1 MIRQIYASD
10 KRFKRI
16 TFDEGLNIILAE
28 RSPKSGKK
36 GTRNGAGKTT
46 LIHVIHFC
54 LGADLSRLSLP
65 VEEITNWAFYIEI
78 DICNELITAQ
88 RSIDDPNNIFIKGRY
103 ESLPIKPQKDD
114 DSEKY
119 FYNNDTWKKLLG
131 LCLFDINKQTGTKYN
146 PTFRGLISYF
156 IRRNIDAYNDP
167 FSYFR
172 NQQKYAIQIYNSFL
186 LGLNWALASDL
197 QEIKEK
203 EKIARSFSNAIKA
216 GFIST
221 LGDFEAER
229 VRFEKEIK
237 KDSDAIA
244 NFKVHP
250 QYKELHEKADQLTST
265 IHSLSNQLL
274 IVRRK
279 RERYEES
286 VKTEKVPDHRS
297 VESLYE
303 EAGLLFPDTVK
314 KTLNEAKAFHK
325 SIVLNRK
332 NFLQAELTQIN
343 NQADSIENEIKTLTD
358 KRSSLMQLL
367 QTHGALEE
375 FTLLQERLL
384 EKKNNLDSIK
394 RKISD
399 IKEASRKKK
408 EIKASKIEI
417 ETKSQRDYEQ
427 SRPSWEKAIEL
438 FNDNTYALYD
448 EPGDL
453 IINVT
458 ENGYDFDVHIQK
470 SGSEGVGK
478 MKIFCYDLTLV
489 DLWTQKR
496 KIDFL
501 IHDSTIYD
509 GVDSRQRAL
518 ALIGAKN
525 KAEKSGFQYI
535 CALNSD
541 NIPHDD
547 LEEDFDINQHI
558 RLKLSDKDPSES
570 LFGFHFEI
578 KKEEA
583 EEEKNETLFTSI

>member
-54 LGADLSRLSLP
+54 LGADLTRLSLP
-65 VEEITNWAFYIEI
+65 VEEISDWSFYIEI
-78 DICNELITAQ
+78 DICNALITAQ
-88 RSIDDPNNIFIKGRY
+88 RAVDEPNNIIIKGKY

-119 FYNNDTWKKLLG
+119 YYKNDTWKQLLG
-131 LCLFDINKQTGTKYN
+131 LCLFDINKHTGTKYT
-146 PTFRGLISYF
+146 PSFRGLISYF
-156 IRRNIDAYNDP
+156 IRRSIDAYNDP
-167 FSYFR
+167 FWHFR
-172 NQQKYAIQIYNSFL
+172 NQKKYDIQINNSFL
-186 LGLNWALASDL
+186 LGLNWALTSEL
-197 QEIKEK
+197 QEIKDK
-203 EKIARSFSNAIKA
+203 EKAVNALSKVIKA
-216 GFIST
+216 GIIT
-221 LGDFEAER
+221 TPGDLEAER

-250 QYKELHEKADQLTST
+250 QYKELHEKADQLTKS

-286 VKTEKVPDHRS
+286 VNTEKVPDHRS
-297 VESLYE
+297 VESLYK

-314 KTLNEAKAFHK
+314 KTLDEAKAFHK

-332 NFLQAELTQIN
+332 NFLQAELTQII
-343 NQADSIENEIKTLTD
+343 NQIASIGNKIKNLTD
-358 KRSSLMQLL
+358 ERSSLMQLL

-375 FTLLQERLL
+375 FTLLQERVL

-399 IKEASRKKK
+399 IKEASLKKK
-408 EIKASKIEI
+408 EIKASKIEL
-417 ETKSQRDYEQ
+417 ETKSLRDYEQ
-427 SRPSWEKAIEL
+427 SRPKWEKAIEL
-438 FNDNTYALYD
+438 FNDNSLALYD

-518 ALIGAKN
+518 ALVRAKKN
-525 KAEKSGFQYI
+525 AEKSGFQYI

-547 LEEDFDINQHI
+547 LEEDFDINQHT

-578 KKEEA
+578 NKDKDE
-583 EEEKNETLFTSI
+583 NNIETEN

>member
-54 LGADLSRLSLP
+54 LGSDLTRLSLP
-65 VEEITNWAFYIEI
+65 VEEISDWSFYIEI
-78 DICNELITAQ
+78 DICNELITAK
-88 RSIDDPNNIFIKGRY
+88 RAIDDPNNIFIKGNHDK
-103 ESLPIKPQKDD
+103 LPIKPQKDD
-114 DSEKY
+114 DTEKY
-119 FYNNDTWKKLLG
+119 FYSNDIWKKLLG
-131 LCLFDINKQTGTKYN
+131 LCLFGINKQIGTKYN
-146 PTFRGLISYF
+146 PSFRGLISYF

-167 FSYFR
+167 FSHFR
-172 NQQKYAIQIYNSFL
+172 NQKKYTIQILNSFL
-186 LGLNWALASDL
+186 LGLNWTLASEL

-203 EKIARSFSNAIKA
+203 ETAVNALSRAIKA
-216 GFIST
+216 GIIAT
-221 LGDFEAER
+221 PGDLEAER

-250 QYKELHEKADQLTST
+250 QYKELHEKADQLTKS

-286 VKTEKVPDHRS
+286 VKTEKVTDHRS
-297 VESLYE
+297 VESLYK

-314 KTLNEAKAFHK
+314 KTLVEAKEFHK
-325 SIVLNRK
+325 SIILNRK
-332 NFLQAELTQIN
+332 NFLHAELTQIN
-343 NQADSIENEIKTLTD
+343 NQVDSIENEIKTLTD
-358 KRSSLMQLL
+358 ERSSLMQLL

-384 EKKNNLDSIK
+384 EKRNKLDSIK
-394 RKISD
+394 GKISD
-399 IKEASRKKK
+399 IKKANLKKK
-408 EIKASKIEI
+408 EIKASKIEL

-438 FNDNTYALYD
+438 FNDNSLTLYD
-448 EPGDL
+448 EPGNL
-453 IINVT
+453 VINVN
-458 ENGYDFDVHIQK
+458 ENGYHFDVHIQK

-478 MKIFCYDLTLV
+478 MKIFCYDLALV

-501 IHDSTIYD
+501 IHDSTIFD

-518 ALIGAKN
+518 ALIGAKR

-541 NIPHDD
+541 NIPYDD
-547 LEEDFDINQHI
+547 LDEDFDINEHT

-578 KKEEA
+578 NKDKDE
-583 EEEKNETLFTSI
+583 NNIETEN